1 MITQTTETR
10 STFGVWRRR
19 ESYLFRLD
27 LWLEERVSLRERRS
41 ILREIR
47 DNIKA
52 DAAARGIDT
61 ALDSLGSPRALA
73 RSFAEDGRGN
83 RPSWNRA
90 IYWFT
95 GLLML
100 WWTLA
105 FVYTAGMLSALISSG
120 AESAES
126 YFLGLPVSAFN
137 RESGIGIGWEASSVV
152 AYIPLMVM
160 VGGAII
166 AGRLW
171 RVRIGRR

>member
-1 MITQTTETR
+1 MNTQTIEAR
-10 STFGVWRRR
+10 SSFGVWRRR

-27 LWLEERVSLRERRS
+27 LWLEESLSSRERRS

-47 DNIKA
+47 DNITV
-52 DAAARGIDT
+52 DAAARGIDA
-61 ALDSLGSPRALA
+61 ALDSLGSPRTLA
-73 RSFAEDGRGN
+73 RSFADTDRGS
-83 RPSWNRA
+83 RPSWNLA

-100 WWTLA
+100 WWTMA
-105 FVYTAGMLSALISSG
+105 FTYTAGMLSALLDTG

-160 VGGAII
+160 VAAAFI

>member
-1 MITQTTETR
+1 MNTHTIETR
-10 STFGVWRRR
+10 SSFEVWRRR

-27 LWLEERVSLRERRS
+27 LALEETVTLRERRS

-47 DNIKA
+47 NNIEA
-52 DAAARGIDT
+52 DAAARGINAT
-61 ALDSLGSPRALA
+61 LDSLGSPRTLA
-73 RSFAEDGRGN
+73 RSFAETGSN
-83 RPSWNRA
+83 QRPSWNRA

-105 FVYTAGMLSALISSG
+105 FTYTAGMLSALISTG

-126 YFLGLPVSAFN
+126 YFFGLPVSAFN

-160 VGGAII
+160 VVAAII

-171 RVRIGRR
+171 RVRIGRP